1 MIMERNFAP
10 VIVFSFSKKEC
21 EAYAM
26 QMAKLDF
33 NSGKI
38 KIVVTLYLYFITMCV
53 INFSKKSIILKLY
66 FIAEEKPLVEE
77 VFRNAMD
84 VLSDEDKQL
93 PQVIKLLREQIFLNY
108 SKNLNKDGNIK
119 FIKIVGM
126 AIKTDML
133 HIYMV

>member
-1 MIMERNFAP
+1 
-10 VIVFSFSKKEC
+10 
-21 EAYAM
+21 M

-38 KIVVTLYLYFITMCV
+38 KIIVILYLYLMAIYV
-53 INFSKKSIILKLY
+53 INFSKKRVNLKLY

-93 PQVIKLLREQIFLNY
+93 PQVIELLKLQIFLNY
-108 SKNLNKDGNIK
+108 SKSLDYLL
-119 FIKIVGM
+119 KIDS
-126 AIKTDML
+126 A
-133 HIYMV
+133 